1 MARYLTAT
9 LTSPT
14 NLPSVDPNASPKSTS
29 EYARRLRVFASR
41 LAEFTVKELRELCVL
56 CRVSSGG
63 VQKDLI
69 ARLLPPPPAMSEMCD
84 EEGGE
89 DDDDGENTL
98 RGDEWL
104 EVAATA
110 LEMEGE
116 NETAE
121 TVEEKDRDDY
131 LYGQSPLSFESP
143 RGCYGSPIIGCDV
156 CGCSLAGLFDDLC
169 ASCASD
175 ERY

>member
-1 MARYLTAT
+1 MLVV
-9 LTSPT
+9 P
-14 NLPSVDPNASPKSTS
+14 
-29 EYARRLRVFASR
+29 
-41 LAEFTVKELRELCVL
+41 VK
-56 CRVSSGG
+56 SSGG
-63 VQKDLI
+63 FQKKDLI

-110 LEMEGE
+110 LEMEVE